1 MTLTSG
7 ASAAGL
13 ARGHDAVALRHLAGR
28 YPSEPA
34 GWQAVGLTVE
44 PKVLQALARARFQR
58 HCPYLP
64 SPRSAPSAMGT
75 CQGVLAVGPLELY
88 SSPVR
93 HRRGHRLLHQDV
105 LPGIEAGPAGGLG
118 FGRIVASEIEA
129 PNMLV
134 ILV

>member
-44 PKVLQALARARFQR
+44 PKVLQALARAGAF
-58 HCPYLP
+58 PMALSLSALP
-64 SPRSAPSAMGT
+64 SLRPLRDGDVPRGPSCRT
-75 CQGVLAVGPLELY
+75 P
-88 SSPVR
+88 
-93 HRRGHRLLHQDV
+93 
-105 LPGIEAGPAGGLG
+105 
-118 FGRIVASEIEA
+118 
-129 PNMLV
+129 
-134 ILV
+134 

>member
-64 SPRSAPSAMGT
+64 SPRSAPSATGT
-75 CQGVLAVGPLELY
+75 CQGVLAVGPLELAAL
-88 SSPVR
+88 SATDVAIGFSIRTCFPASKQA
-93 HRRGHRLLHQDV
+93 RL
-105 LPGIEAGPAGGLG
+105 AA
-118 FGRIVASEIEA
+118 
-129 PNMLV
+129 
-134 ILV
+134 